1 MRLRE
6 EDVLGYVWVCFFF
19 FWVDGTVGGG
29 EDSIGLIIPG

>member
-1 MRLRE
+1 VRLRE

-19 FWVDGTVGGG
+19 LVDGTVGGG